1 MNGAF
6 FLSRLYFKMF
16 LLSSGITTAQKM
28 KFFVKDF
35 FSKCDQI
42 RSFLRI

>member
-1 MNGAF
+1 MRTASNKSHA
-6 FLSRLYFKMF
+6 SK
-16 LLSSGITTAQKM
+16 TCTAQKM

-42 RSFLRI
+42 CCGFGHIYGRNP